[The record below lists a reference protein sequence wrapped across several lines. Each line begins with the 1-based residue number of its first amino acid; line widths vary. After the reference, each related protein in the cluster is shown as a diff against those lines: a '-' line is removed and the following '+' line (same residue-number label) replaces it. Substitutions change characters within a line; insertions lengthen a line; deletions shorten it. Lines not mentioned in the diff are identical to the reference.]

1 MLGGGPSGSPAIVPK
16 KPDAYTNKEM
26 SSCGGW
32 VGKKVTGLRRGKT
45 FFKGCLP
52 SVQLEDETKKSFYAI
67 NVVLEESKQ

>member
-1 MLGGGPSGSPAIVPK
+1 
-16 KPDAYTNKEM
+16 M

-52 SVQLEDETKKSFYAI
+52 SVQLEDEAKKSFYAI